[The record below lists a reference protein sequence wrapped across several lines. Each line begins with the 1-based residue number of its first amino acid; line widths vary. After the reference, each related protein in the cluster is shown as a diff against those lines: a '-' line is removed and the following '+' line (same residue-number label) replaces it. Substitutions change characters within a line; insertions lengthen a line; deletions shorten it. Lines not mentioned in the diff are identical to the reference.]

1 MLFKRVFFNA
11 VGGIT
16 GLVLFALTMLPNMV
30 QSAGFDIS
38 PDPLFLMQPVE
49 PLVMLSVSTDQQ
61 LYFTA
66 YPDYADLNKDG
77 QADRGYIHANDYY
90 GYFDSYKCYN
100 YGSGK
105 FTPASVAMTKYCAG
119 NWSGNFLNWVSMA
132 RIDVV
137 RKILY
142 GGYRS
147 TDTAAATVL
156 ERTYLPNDAHSWVK
170 YYEGADVDKLT
181 PFSLEPTAT
190 GTSTSSNTMKAG
202 SATASGDRINFTIT
216 WTGDAPQSGDQLYIQ
231 KMGDATRWMQGVY
244 LSGTTVQIT
253 SSSGVPSSNPNID
266 SWRITNESRKGIS
279 FCNTTVS
286 ATTLSQS
293 VTDPPLLRVA
303 KGNYSLWAANERWQC
318 RWSTEKYNTGHDQM
332 KIGTTKY
339 SNGNIMSITGTPA
352 NADNPVKANVGLGS
366 SDYNVRIDA
375 CVSEALIGKENC
387 KKYPDG
393 NIKPIGLLQ
402 EYGDDDAL
410 YFGLT
415 TGSYTKNKSGGV
427 LRKNT
432 GVMTDEINVKTSIP
446 TSGDGTFKVPASGNG
461 IINTLNKLRIYGYRH
476 DDGTYFG
483 TTGSAD
489 CSWGLSSFTDG
500 KCSSWGN
507 PQSEIFLEALR
518 YFTQSA
524 QATSGFNVTGDD
536 KIAGLK
542 AVSTWVNPLSNRN
555 WCAALNVINFNA
567 SVPSYDNDQFS
578 SISSLG
584 ASSIATLTDIVGAG
598 EDIHGNSWFVGSTG
612 VGSNQLCTAKTV
624 SSLGAVTGPCPEGP
638 RLDGTF
644 HIAGLAHYAYTNDLR
659 TDLSNDQVIKTY
671 GVTLAPAVPKLV
683 IPKTD
688 GTPAATI
695 LPACRNKTISPE
707 ANCAIVEFKI
717 ISQDVAGGTGSI
729 LVQWEDSEQGGDY
742 DMDMNGILNYK
753 VVGSEITITTR
764 IFAQSSPNI
773 MGFGYVISGTTK
785 DGFHVHSGVNN
796 FNYTDPTG
804 VTGCSNCKY
813 DDAEKSVTYTLGA
826 SSGDSLKDPLYY
838 AAKWGG
844 YDKDLKHPTTSQGF
858 PDYQMTWDSKSADG
872 VDKPDNY
879 YYAIDPALLAKD
891 LSEVFNNVRATVG
904 SSSAVASNSTSQNT
918 VDALYQAK
926 LNSEDWS
933 GQLLRYAL
941 VANGTIGTNTPTW
954 ETHST
959 MDSIND
965 ESRKVYTFGSSGG
978 VDFKSSEWDNLTTD
992 QQTFLKDGGS
1002 EDDAT
1007 KRINWIRG
1015 DRTQEATGVL
1025 RKRNRLLGDII
1036 NSNPFYHQKTNTVY
1050 VGANDGMLHAFNA
1063 ATGAEKFAYIPKSV
1077 YANLAKL
1084 TKPTYKQ
1091 DGHRYFVDGS
1101 PIVVDTTA
1109 TQSILVGTTGAGG
1122 RSVFAL
1128 NVNGTTAATTVLWE
1142 FTAPDLGY
1150 TIGQPVIGSIGG
1162 TKVVIFG
1169 NGYNSDNH
1177 RAILY
1182 VLKLETS
1189 QKSGEV
1195 LYTINTG
1202 TGDAASPN
1210 GLASPGLLPDA
1221 AGNSVAAYAGDA
1233 QGNLWKFDLSSS
1245 SGTVAFS
1252 GQPLFEAAGPAPGNL
1267 QPISGG
1273 VDIGRHPNGG
1283 YLIFFGTGKYF
1294 EVNDKQI
1301 GTRIHS
1307 LYGIWDKGDGSTVSG
1322 RGVLQQQTILG
1333 QQYTVGNNFRL
1344 LSKTPVNWATKRGW
1358 YVDLAVDKDGHS
1370 TCDAAGEN
1378 CTATGERVMEKP
1390 LLNRGLVFFTT
1401 LTPYDSGLP
1410 CEPIGTTWFLA
1421 VDMLT
1426 GGELTKAS
1434 FDVNRDSNFNQYD
1447 TITVTLAN
1455 GTTATG
1461 FAGGFQAIAAGIAKA
1476 TLIETPTGGTS
1487 VVFSGIE
1494 GLANTANA
1502 TSNSG
1507 KAIIQS
1513 ADAALVA
1520 AQAADDSATAAA
1532 AAAEAAAQAK
1542 TDADNAAA
1550 AAPDDAALATAAEDA
1565 GKAKDD
1571 ADAAARQANRDAAQ
1585 AIVDA
1590 AQAIIDA
1597 AQDIINAGGVGGVTV
1612 SDAQGVITEAT
1623 TIKGQALA
1631 SVTSGDTLPPDLP
1644 GKLRPLLGILKGS
1657 SDEGVQTLSL
1667 FPQKTWRQLR

>member
-11 VGGIT
+11 IGGIT

-38 PDPLFLMQPVE
+38 PEPLFLMQPVE
-49 PLVMLSVSTDQQ
+49 PLVMLSISTDQQ

-66 YPDYADLNKDG
+66 YLDYADLNKDG
-77 QADRGYIHANDYY
+77 QADRGYIHQNDYY

-105 FTPASVAMTKYCAG
+105 FTPASVAMNKYCSG

-132 RIDVV
+132 RVDVV

-170 YYEGADVDKLT
+170 YYEGADVDELT
-181 PFSLEPTAT
+181 PFSLGATAT

-202 SATASGDRINFTIT
+202 SATDSDDRINFAIT
-216 WTGDAPQSGDQLYIQ
+216 WTGDPPESGDQLYIQ
-231 KMGDATRWMQGVY
+231 KTNDSTRWMRGVY
-244 LSGTTVQIT
+244 LSNALGVQIT
-253 SSSGVPSSNPNID
+253 SSSGVPSPNPNIT

-318 RWSTEKYNTGHDQM
+318 RWFVEKGNTGHTQM
-332 KIGTTKY
+332 TIGTTKY

-366 SDYNVRIDA
+366 SDYIVRVDA

-393 NIKPIGLLQ
+393 NLKPIGLLQ

-415 TGSYTKNKSGGV
+415 TGSYSKNKSGGV
-427 LRKNT
+427 LRKNI

-461 IINTLNKLRIYGYRH
+461 IISTLNKLRIYGYRH

-483 TTGSAD
+483 ATNSAD

-500 KCSSWGN
+500 KCSNWGN
-507 PQSEIFLEALR
+507 PQSEIFLEAIR
-518 YFTQSA
+518 YFAQAA
-524 QATSGFNVTGDD
+524 QATSGFKVTGDD
-536 KIAGLK
+536 KISGLK
-542 AVSTWVNPLSNRN
+542 SVTTWTDSLSNQN

-584 ASSIATLTDIVGAG
+584 AVSIATLTDIVGAG
-598 EDIHGNSWFVGSTG
+598 EGIHGNSWFVGSTG
-612 VGSNQLCTAKTV
+612 AGSDQLCTAKTV
-624 SSLGAVTGPCPEGP
+624 SSLGAVMGPCPEGP

-671 GVTLAPAVPKLV
+671 GVTLAPVVPKLA
-683 IPKTD
+683 IPKPD
-688 GTPAATI
+688 GTPAVTI
-695 LPACRNKTISPE
+695 LPACRNTALG
-707 ANCAIVEFKI
+707 ANCAIVDFRI
-717 ISQDVAGGTGSI
+717 ISQDIAGGTGSI

-742 DMDMNGILNYK
+742 DMDMNGILSYA
-753 VVGSEITITTR
+753 VVDNSVTITTQ
-764 IFAQSSPNI
+764 IFAQSTPNA
-773 MGFGYVISGTTK
+773 MGFGYIISGTTK
-785 DGFHVHSGVNN
+785 DGFHAHSGIND
-796 FNYTDPTG
+796 FSYSDSTG
-804 VTGCSNCKY
+804 VTGCSSCKY
-813 DDAEKSVTYTLGA
+813 NDAKKSVSYTLGS
-826 SSGDSLKDPLYY
+826 SSGDSLKEPQYY

-844 YDKDLKHPTTSQGF
+844 YNKDLKNPATNDGF
-858 PDYQMTWDSKSADG
+858 PAYKLTWDSKSADG
-872 VDKPDNY
+872 IDKPDNY
-879 YYAIDPALLAKD
+879 YYAIDPAQLAKD
-891 LSEVFNNVRATVG
+891 LGEVFNNVRATVG

-918 VDALYQAK
+918 VDAIYQAR
-926 LNSEDWS
+926 LNSENWS
-933 GQLLRYAL
+933 GQLIRYSLA
-941 VANGTIGTNTPTW
+941 ANGTINTSIPTW
-954 ETHST
+954 DTHST
-959 MDSIND
+959 MSNINAA
-965 ESRKVYTFGSSGG
+965 SRKVYTFGSSGG
-978 VDFKSSEWDNLTTD
+978 VDFAWANLTPA

-1002 EDDAT
+1002 QADAE

-1015 DRTQEATGVL
+1015 DRTEEATGVL

-1050 VGANDGMLHAFNA
+1050 VGANDGMLHAFD
-1063 ATGAEKFAYIPKSV
+1063 ATSGVEKFAYIPKSV
-1077 YANLAKL
+1077 FANLAKL

-1091 DGHRYFVDGS
+1091 DGHQYFVDGS
-1101 PIVVDTTA
+1101 PIVVDTA
-1109 TQSILVGTTGAGG
+1109 AQSILVGTTGAGG

-1128 NVNGTTAATTVLWE
+1128 DVSGTSAASTVLWE

-1162 TKVVIFG
+1162 TKVVVFG

-1189 QKSGEV
+1189 QKAGEV
-1195 LYTINTG
+1195 LYAIDTG
-1202 TGDAASPN
+1202 IGDAASPN
-1210 GLASPGLLPDA
+1210 GLASPGLLPDT

-1233 QGNLWKFDLSSS
+1233 QGNLWKFDLSS
-1245 SGTVAFS
+1245 GTVAFS
-1252 GQPLFEAAGPAPGNL
+1252 GQPLFEAAGPSPSSTP

-1273 VDIGRHPNGG
+1273 VEISRHPSGG

-1294 EVNDKQI
+1294 ERDDQQI
-1301 GTRIHS
+1301 GSGIHS
-1307 LYGIWDKGDGSTVSG
+1307 LYGIWDNGDGTVSG

-1333 QQYTVGNNFRL
+1333 QSNEVGNNFRL
-1344 LSKTPVNWATKRGW
+1344 LSKTPVAWATKRGW
-1358 YVDLAVDKDGHS
+1358 YVDLAVDKNGYS
-1370 TCDAAGEN
+1370 TCNALGQS

-1390 LLNRGLVFFTT
+1390 ILSLGRVIFTT

-1410 CEPIGTTWFLA
+1410 CDPIGTTWFLA

-1426 GGELTKAS
+1426 GGELTKAA
-1434 FDVNRDSNFNQYD
+1434 FDVNRDRQFDSSD
-1447 TITVTLAN
+1447 TITLKNVD
-1455 GTTATG
+1455 GTVKTDAEGNPIKG
-1461 FAGGFQAIAAGIAKA
+1461 FASGFQSITAGIAKA
-1476 TLIETPTGGTS
+1476 TLIETSKGVLD

-1494 GLANTANA
+1494 ALTTTASAYENA
-1502 TSNSG
+1502 
-1507 KAIIQS
+1507 
-1513 ADAALVA
+1513 DRVDV
-1520 AQAADDSATAAA
+1520 QAAKVATEDAEAKAATAAA
-1532 AAAEAAAQAK
+1532 AVLANPGTEA
-1542 TDADNAAA
+1542 T
-1550 AAPDDAALATAAEDA
+1550 
-1565 GKAKDD
+1565 KA
-1571 ADAAARQANRDAAQ
+1571 ANR
-1585 AIVDA
+1585 VA
-1590 AQAIIDA
+1590 AQAIIA
-1597 AQDIINAGGVGGVTV
+1597 AANAIIAAANAIGGANLGSANLASIISEANAIIAIATPITTSGVPLPTTPETLTKRLSDILGLLQGKSELGVALAGG
-1612 SDAQGVITEAT
+1612 
-1623 TIKGQALA
+1623 
-1631 SVTSGDTLPPDLP
+1631 
-1644 GKLRPLLGILKGS
+1644 
-1657 SDEGVQTLSL
+1657 SL
-1667 FPQKTWRQLR
+1667 PQKTWRQLR